1 MKQTIFTLLLLSTI
15 GFVSCRKTGVEPN
28 IAQYDQTQILNYIK
42 ANGITG
48 MVQDKDSA
56 GVDTSGIYY
65 KIIQPGIIG
74 LPLTYSDNISF
85 VFSFRSFDGLYSKTD
100 TIGNQYAGYLGHI
113 TEDALPI
120 GLELAILNDLKYV
133 GASMRVLIPSQLAYG
148 VNGYGTGSINNP
160 GSHIAGNQC
169 LDYYVHVITSQKYDV
184 ISTNSSGYQY
194 MHNTLQDA
202 YDDQVINNFIVANK
216 FTNLYTNDGGV
227 YYRILTAGKGTDSI
241 TDNSTIEAQYTG
253 RLLDGTVF
261 DAQNTIYSTTGLD
274 SASFDI
280 PTLTTGV
287 ARILKNHAVQ
297 GTTISMLIP
306 SGQGYGTVS
315 STLIPSNSC
324 LRFEFTI
331 QTVSP

>member
-48 MVQDKDSA
+48 MKQDTV
-56 GVDTSGIYY
+56 GGDTSGIYY
-65 KIIQPGIIG
+65 KIIQPGIG

-113 TEDALPI
+113 TTDALPI

-148 VNGYGTGSINNP
+148 TNGYGTGSINNP

-184 ISTNSSGYQY
+184 VSTNSSGYP
-194 MHNTLQDA
+194 L
-202 YDDQVINNFIVANK
+202 
-216 FTNLYTNDGGV
+216 
-227 YYRILTAGKGTDSI
+227 
-241 TDNSTIEAQYTG
+241 
-253 RLLDGTVF
+253 
-261 DAQNTIYSTTGLD
+261 
-274 SASFDI
+274 
-280 PTLTTGV
+280 
-287 ARILKNHAVQ
+287 
-297 GTTISMLIP
+297 
-306 SGQGYGTVS
+306 
-315 STLIPSNSC
+315 
-324 LRFEFTI
+324 
-331 QTVSP
+331 